1 MIQTASILGLAKTIL
16 ILLLAYSIYKYVMRI
31 LFPWIIRSVARKMA
45 QKFNQQPPNY
55 NSQNEGDISIDK
67 TEKKQRPK
75 QDFGEYVD
83 YEELD

>member
-1 MIQTASILGLAKTIL
+1 MIQTAFIIGLAKTIL
-16 ILLLAYSIYKYVMRI
+16 ILLLVYIIFKYIMR
-31 LFPWIIRSVARKMA
+31 LLSPWIIRSIARKMA
-45 QKFNQQPPNY
+45 QKFNQPPPNY

-75 QDFGEYVD
+75 QDVGEYVD

>member
-1 MIQTASILGLAKTIL
+1 MIQTASIVGLAKTIL
-16 ILLLAYSIYKYVMRI
+16 ILLLAYSIFKYVMRLI
-31 LFPWIIRSVARKMA
+31 SPWIIRSMARKMA
-45 QKFNQQPPNY
+45 QKFNQPPPNY

-75 QDFGEYVD
+75 QDVGEYVD

>member
-45 QKFNQQPPNY
+45 QKFNQPPPNY

-67 TEKKQRPK
+67 TEIKQRPK
-75 QDFGEYVD
+75 QDVGEYVD

>member
-1 MIQTASILGLAKTIL
+1 MIQIAFIVGMAKTIL
-16 ILLLAYSIYKYVMRI
+16 ILVLAYSIFKYVIRI
-31 LFPWIIRSVARKMA
+31 LSPWIIRSMARKMA
-45 QKFNQQPPNY
+45 QKFNQPPPNY

-75 QDFGEYVD
+75 QDVGEYVD